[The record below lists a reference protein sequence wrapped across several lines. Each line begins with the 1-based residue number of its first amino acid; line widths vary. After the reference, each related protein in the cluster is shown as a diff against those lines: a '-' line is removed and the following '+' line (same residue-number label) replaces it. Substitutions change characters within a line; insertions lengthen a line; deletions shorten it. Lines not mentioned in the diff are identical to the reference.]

1 MKQEMKLQKKDEDIC
16 GFGELLIT
24 LIVGFSLT
32 LIIKLSAYN
41 CNGQLSVR
49 QKQINIFF
57 LSRYENIDYIYKYR
71 SCMHADY
78 MFMLLKLTNI
88 IVLAFFIQMAIS

>member
-1 MKQEMKLQKKDEDIC
+1 MKQEMKLQKKDKDIG
-16 GFGELLIT
+16 GFGELLI
-24 LIVGFSLT
+24 LIILAFSLNV
-32 LIIKLSAYN
+32 IMKISAYDQ
-41 CNGQLSVR
+41 NGQLSVR